1 MAQLID
7 EPKQEEDES
16 KTNESVLEEASEE
29 VSEDVSEEVAVD
41 EPEIAAHYRDKS
53 PAELIKM
60 HQEAESRI
68 GQQGE
73 EVGKLRGIVDDF
85 ILKQSKVKEQDEAE
99 EIDFFAD
106 PDKAVEH
113 KIANDPRLKKLE
125 ALSDQMQQ
133 SQTLAALQQ
142 KHPDLKDIAT
152 NPDFQ
157 KWVTGSNI
165 RSRLYQEANSSYN
178 YDAADELFST
188 WKDIRNVANKTVEV
202 ERKERKQ
209 ALNTASTGGA
219 SGSSEAP
226 SKKIYRRGDIIELMR
241 TDPNR
246 YQSLSNEIML
256 AYQEGRVR
264 N

>member
-7 EPKQEEDES
+7 EQTQEVDE
-16 KTNESVLEEASEE
+16 NETSEAVLEE
-29 VSEDVSEEVAVD
+29 VSEEISEEVAVD

-53 PAELIKM
+53 PSELIKM

-73 EVGKLRGIVDDF
+73 EVGKLRSIVDDF
-85 ILKQSKVKEQDEAE
+85 ILKQSKVNEPEEAE

-106 PDKAVEH
+106 PDKAVEY

-125 ALSDQMQQ
+125 ALGDQMQQ
-133 SQTLAALQQ
+133 NQTLAALQQ
-142 KHPDLKDIAT
+142 KHPDLKDIAG

-165 RSRLYQEANSSYN
+165 RSRLYEQANNQYN

-188 WKDIRNVANKTVEV
+188 WKDIRQVALKTVEV

>member
-7 EPKQEEDES
+7 EVTQEVDE
-16 KTNESVLEEASEE
+16 TQNEEAVLEETP
-29 VSEDVSEEVAVD
+29 EVAAED
-41 EPEIAAHYRDKS
+41 DLPEQYRNKTA
-53 PAELIKM
+53 AELVKM

-73 EVGKLRGIVDDF
+73 EVGKLRGVVDDF
-85 ILKQSKVKEQDEAE
+85 ILKQTKSTEPEEAE
-99 EIDFFAD
+99 EIDYFAD

-113 KIANDPRLKKLE
+113 KIANHPTIKQLE
-125 ALSDQMQQ
+125 QLGVQMQQ
-133 SQTLAALQQ
+133 SQTLSALQQ
-142 KHPDLKDIAT
+142 KHPDLKEIASS
-152 NPDFQ
+152 PEFQ
-157 KWVTGSNI
+157 KWVTGSKV
-165 RSRLYQEANSSYN
+165 RSQLYEQANNQYN

-188 WKDIRNVANKTVEV
+188 WKEIRNVANQTVEV

-209 ALNTASTGGA
+209 ALNAASTGGA
-219 SGSSEAP
+219 SGSTEAP
-226 SKKIYRRGDIIELMR
+226 SKKIYRRSDIIDLMR
-241 TDPNR
+241 NDPKR

>member
-7 EPKQEEDES
+7 DRTQEVDELE
-16 KTNESVLEEASEE
+16 TEEA
-29 VSEDVSEEVAVD
+29 VSQEVAA
-41 EPEIAAHYRDKS
+41 EPDTEELPQHYRGKT

-60 HQEAESRI
+60 HQEAESRL

-73 EVGKLRGIVDDF
+73 EVGKLRSIVDDF
-85 ILKQSKVKEQDEAE
+85 ILKQTKSNEPEEAE

-113 KIANDPRLKKLE
+113 KIANHPTLKQLE
-125 ALSDQMQQ
+125 QLGVQMQQ
-133 SQTLAALQQ
+133 SQTLSALQQ
-142 KHPDLKDIAT
+142 KHPDLKEIAVS
-152 NPDFQ
+152 PEFQ
-157 KWVTGSNI
+157 KWVMGSKV
-165 RSRLYQEANSSYN
+165 RQQLYEQANNQYN

-188 WKDIRNVANKTVEV
+188 WKEIRNVTKQTVEV

-209 ALNTASTGGA
+209 ALNAASTGGA
-219 SGSSEAP
+219 SGSTEAP
-226 SKKIYRRGDIIELMR
+226 SKKIYRRADIIELMR
-241 TDPNR
+241 TDPKR
-246 YQSLSNEIML
+246 YQAMSNEIMR

>member
-7 EPKQEEDES
+7 EVKQEVDEQS
-16 KTNESVLEEASEE
+16 NDEAVLEESQDSNEAAAA
-29 VSEDVSEEVAVD
+29 DD
-41 EPEIAAHYRDKS
+41 LPEQYRGKT

-68 GQQGE
+68 GQQGQ
-73 EVGKLRGIVDDF
+73 EVGKLRSVVDDF
-85 ILKQSKVKEQDEAE
+85 ILKQTKSNEPEEAE

-113 KIANDPRLKKLE
+113 KIANHPTLKQLE
-125 ALSDQMQQ
+125 QLGVQMQQ
-133 SQTLAALQQ
+133 SQTLSALQQ
-142 KHPDLKDIAT
+142 KHPDLKDIAMS
-152 NPDFQ
+152 PEFQ
-157 KWVTGSNI
+157 KWVTGSKV
-165 RSRLYQEANSSYN
+165 RQQLYEQANNQYN

-188 WKDIRNVANKTVEV
+188 WKEIRNVATQTVEV

-209 ALNTASTGGA
+209 ALNAASTGGA
-219 SGSSEAP
+219 SGSTEAP
-226 SKKIYRRGDIIELMR
+226 SKKIYRRSDIIDLMR
-241 TDPNR
+241 NDPKR
-246 YQSLSNEIML
+246 YQSLSGEIMR

>member
-7 EPKQEEDES
+7 DRKQEVDELETED
-16 KTNESVLEEASEE
+16 A
-29 VSEDVSEEVAVD
+29 VSEENIEVAA
-41 EPEIAAHYRDKS
+41 EPDTEELPQHYRGKT

-60 HQEAESRI
+60 HQEAESRL

-73 EVGKLRGIVDDF
+73 EVGKLRSIVDDF
-85 ILKQSKVKEQDEAE
+85 ILKQTKSNEPDEAE

-113 KIANDPRLKKLE
+113 KIANHPTLKQLE
-125 ALSDQMQQ
+125 QLGVQMQQ

-142 KHPDLKDIAT
+142 KHPDLKEIAVS
-152 NPDFQ
+152 PEFQ
-157 KWVTGSNI
+157 KWIMGSKV
-165 RSRLYQEANSSYN
+165 RQQLYEQANNQYN

-188 WKDIRNVANKTVEV
+188 WKEIRNVTKQTVEV

-209 ALNTASTGGA
+209 ALNAASTGGA
-219 SGSSEAP
+219 SGSTEAP
-226 SKKIYRRGDIIELMR
+226 SKKIYRRADIIELMR
-241 TDPNR
+241 TDPKR
-246 YQSLSNEIML
+246 YQAMSNEIMQ
-256 AYQEGRVR
+256 AYRENRVR

>member
-7 EPKQEEDES
+7 ERKQEVDE
-16 KTNESVLEEASEE
+16 NEQDEA
-29 VSEDVSEEVAVD
+29 VFGEEVAAPTED
-41 EPEIAAHYRDKS
+41 DLPQHYRGKT

-60 HQEAESRI
+60 HQEAESRL

-85 ILKQSKVKEQDEAE
+85 ILKQTKSNEPEEAE
-99 EIDFFAD
+99 EIDYFAD

-113 KIANDPRLKKLE
+113 KIKNHPTIKQLE
-125 ALSDQMQQ
+125 QLGVQMQQ
-133 SQTLAALQQ
+133 SQTLSALQQ
-142 KHPDLKDIAT
+142 KHPDLKEIAMS
-152 NPDFQ
+152 PEFQ
-157 KWVTGSNI
+157 KWIQGS
-165 RSRLYQEANSSYN
+165 RVRQQLYEQANNQYN

-188 WKDIRNVANKTVEV
+188 WKEIRNVAKQTVEV

-209 ALNTASTGGA
+209 ALNAASTGGA
-219 SGSSEAP
+219 SGSTEAP
-226 SKKIYRRGDIIELMR
+226 SKKIYRRQDIIDLMR
-241 TDPNR
+241 NDPKR
-246 YQSLSNEIML
+246 YQGMSNEIMR

>member
-7 EPKQEEDES
+7 EVTQEVDENE
-16 KTNESVLEEASEE
+16 TNEEVLEENDSP
-29 VSEDVSEEVAVD
+29 EVAD
-41 EPEIAAHYRDKS
+41 DLPDQYRNKT

-73 EVGKLRGIVDDF
+73 EVGKLRSVVDDF
-85 ILKQSKVKEQDEAE
+85 ILKQTKSTEPEDAE

-106 PDKAVEH
+106 PDKAVEY
-113 KIANDPRLKKLE
+113 KIANHPTLKHLERLGT
-125 ALSDQMQQ
+125 QMQQ
-133 SQTLAALQQ
+133 SQTLSALQQ
-142 KHPDLKDIAT
+142 KHPDLKEIASSSE
-152 NPDFQ
+152 FQ
-157 KWVTGSNI
+157 KWVTGSKV
-165 RSRLYQEANSSYN
+165 RQQLYEQANNQYN

-188 WKDIRNVANKTVEV
+188 WKEIRNVAKQTVEV

-219 SGSSEAP
+219 NGSSEAP
-226 SKKIYRRGDIIELMR
+226 SKKIYRRGDIIDLMR
-241 TDPNR
+241 NNPKR
-246 YQSLSNEIML
+246 YQSMSDEIMR